1 MDNMKECK
9 ITGDCKMHWCGIFG
23 AIFIVLATILTLF
36 TLSGFGI
43 LGMFLVGLM
52 FCCHKHMSSRSC
64 CSCCKCCGPSE
75 MEECDTTKVVKV
87 VAEKKKADKKA
98 GA

>member
-1 MDNMKECK
+1 MNSMKDCK

-36 TLSGFGI
+36 TLSGLGI

-52 FCCHKHMSSRSC
+52 FCCHKKMSSHGC
-64 CSCCKCCGPSE
+64 CSCCKCCGTVE
-75 MEECDTTKVVKV
+75 KAECCAPKVESDTQ
-87 VAEKKKADKKA
+87 
-98 GA
+98 